1 MSRRAQTPTPPGPP
15 PPPETLRLSK
25 ATRDQIATL
34 KRRTG
39 IKHMNVLCRWAL
51 CRSLAEPTSPPRA
64 ETDTAVEIA
73 WKVFAGSAGPVWW
86 ALLLMNEARAADAA
100 SALDPD
106 HAAALLRAHV
116 ARGMSYLVGDPDVRD
131 ATALARLA
139 LVTL

>member
-1 MSRRAQTPTPPGPP
+1 MTRRQQPAAVGPP
-15 PPPETLRLSK
+15 PPPENLRLSK

-51 CRSLAEPTSPPRA
+51 CRSLAEPVPPPHA
-64 ETDTAVEIA
+64 ETDTVVEIA
-73 WKVFAGSAGPVWW
+73 WKVFAGPAGPLWW
-86 ALLLMNEARAADAA
+86 ALLLMKESHAAPAGPPLEAE
-100 SALDPD
+100 

-131 ATALARLA
+131 ATSLARLA
-139 LVTL
+139 LQPA